1 MTALY
6 ESQRLQ
12 FGLWRLQDLPPAQ
25 RLWTNRQTC
34 RYIAAS
40 GAMTPRQAEQR
51 MEREIQQYLQTGL
64 QYHPLYRKE
73 DGAFIG
79 VCGLRPYQAKDPA
92 RQGQTICELGVH
104 LLPDYWHAGYAFE
117 AARRTMDRAFDQ
129 LSCHALFAG
138 HNPKNTASRGLLLK
152 LGFRYDHDEFY
163 PPTGLYHPSYFFDP

>member
-1 MTALY
+1 MTVLY
-6 ESQRLQ
+6 ESPRLQ
-12 FGLWRLQDLPPAQ
+12 FGLWRLQDLPLAR

-34 RYIAAS
+34 RYITAS

-51 MEREIQQYLQTGL
+51 MELEIQQYLQTGL
-64 QYHPLYRKE
+64 QYHPLFLKE
-73 DGAFIG
+73 TGAFIG

-92 RQGQTICELGVH
+92 RQGQAICEIGVH

-117 AARRTMDRAFDQ
+117 GAGRTVQRAFKQ
-129 LSCHALFAG
+129 LGCDALFAG

-163 PPTGLYHPSYFFDP
+163 PPTGLYHPSYFLEK

>member
-1 MTALY
+1 MAIAGSAAGPAALD
-6 ESQRLQ
+6 Q
-12 FGLWRLQDLPPAQ
+12 PAN
-25 RLWTNRQTC
+25 L
-34 RYIAAS
+34 
-40 GAMTPRQAEQR
+40 
-51 MEREIQQYLQTGL
+51 
-64 QYHPLYRKE
+64 PLYRGLRRHDASSSGAE
-73 DGAFIG
+73 DGAGNPTISANRSAISPFIG